1 MSRYHSLPIT
11 EVRKETSDTV
21 SILLQVPDELKD
33 AFQFQSG
40 QFVNVRA
47 MIDGE
52 EVRRSY
58 SICSTPMSGELR
70 VAVKRVN
77 GGRFSTYANDVLKAG
92 DTIELMQ
99 PEGRFVLR
107 HDGEIGNTY
116 VFFAAGSGITPV
128 ISLIKTILQTMP
140 DRHVLL
146 FYGNRMIDGII
157 FREELDALKNLYLG
171 RFELHHILTGEK
183 QEAPLFNGRIDT
195 EKCRT
200 FAKVFF
206 QINSV
211 RRFFICGP
219 ELMIFTLRDC
229 LIALGADEKHIA
241 IELFTTPG
249 DKNLSPVH
257 LTHKAAIDPTK
268 ECLVTVRIDGDTTE
282 FSLAYGG
289 QSILDAAT
297 AAGVDVPFS
306 CKGGV
311 CCTCKAMLLEGEVDM
326 DVVYGLEPD
335 EIEDG
340 FILTCQSHPRSETV
354 LVDYDIR

>member
-1 MSRYHSLPIT
+1 
-11 EVRKETSDTV
+11 VRKETPDAV
-21 SILLQVPDELKD
+21 SIVIRIPEELKEAF
-33 AFQFQSG
+33 AFQAG
-40 QFVNVRA
+40 QFVNVRVTL
-47 MIDGE
+47 DGE

-58 SICSTPMSGELR
+58 SICTTPMSGELR
-70 VAVKRVN
+70 VAVKKVP
-77 GGRFSTYANDVLKAG
+77 GGKFSMYANEVLKPG
-92 DTIELMQ
+92 DMLEVMP
-99 PEGRFVLR
+99 PEGKFVLKPDEEKG
-107 HDGEIGNTY
+107 HTY

-128 ISLIKTILQTMP
+128 IGLIKTILETMP
-140 DRHVLL
+140 DMHVML
-146 FYGNRMIDGII
+146 FYGNRNIDSII
-157 FREELDALKNLYLG
+157 FREELDALKNLHLD

-183 QEAPLFNGRIDT
+183 QEAPLFNGRIDAD
-195 EKCRT
+195 KCRT
-200 FAKVFF
+200 FARVFF
-206 QINSV
+206 QVPSV
-211 RRFFICGP
+211 RRFFLCGP
-219 ELMIFTLRDC
+219 ELMIFTLRDA
-229 LIALGADEKHIA
+229 LIELGVDEKHIA

-257 LTHKAAIDPTK
+257 LVHKVAIDPKK
-268 ECLVTVRIDGDTTE
+268 ESHVTIRIDGDTTE
-282 FSLAYGG
+282 FSLEYGG
-289 QSILDAAT
+289 MSILDAAT

>member
-1 MSRYHSLPIT
+1 MSRYHSLAIT
-11 EVRKETSDTV
+11 EVRRETSDAV
-21 SILLQVPDELKD
+21 SILLQVPDYLKD
-33 AFQFQSG
+33 EFQFQAG
-40 QFVNVRA
+40 QFVNVRV
-47 MIDGE
+47 ILHGE

-58 SICSTPMSGELR
+58 SICSTPMSGALR
-70 VAVKRVN
+70 VAVKKVS
-77 GGRFSTYANDVLKAG
+77 GGKFSTYASDVLKPG
-92 DTIELMQ
+92 DMLEVMP
-99 PEGRFVLR
+99 PEGKFTVR
-107 HDGEIGNTY
+107 HEDENGNTY

-140 DRHVLL
+140 GMQVVL
-146 FYGNRMIDGII
+146 FYGNRTIDSII
-157 FREELDALKNLYLG
+157 FREELDALKNLHLG
-171 RFELHHILTGEK
+171 RFELHHILSGEK
-183 QEAPLFNGRIDT
+183 QEVPLFNGRID
-195 EKCRT
+195 EDKCKT

-206 QINSV
+206 QIASV

-219 ELMIFTLRDC
+219 ELMNFSLRNS
-229 LIALGADEKHIA
+229 LIELGVDEKHIA

-249 DKNLSPVH
+249 DKNLSPIH
-257 LTHKAAIDPTK
+257 LTHKVAIDPKK
-268 ECLVTVRIDGDTTE
+268 ECHVTVRIDGDTTE

-311 CCTCKAMLLEGEVDM
+311 CCTCKAMLLDGEVDM

-335 EIEDG
+335 EVEDG
-340 FILTCQSHPRSETV
+340 FILTCQSHPRSEIV

>member
-1 MSRYHSLPIT
+1 
-11 EVRKETSDTV
+11 
-21 SILLQVPDELKD
+21 
-33 AFQFQSG
+33 
-40 QFVNVRA
+40 
-47 MIDGE
+47 
-52 EVRRSY
+52 
-58 SICSTPMSGELR
+58 MSGELR
-70 VAVKRVN
+70 IAVKKVP
-77 GGRFSTYANDVLKAG
+77 GGAFSTYANDILKPG
-92 DTIELMQ
+92 DIIEVMP
-99 PEGRFVLR
+99 PEGKFTLR
-107 HDGEIGNTY
+107 HVEEHGNTI
-116 VFFAAGSGITPV
+116 VFFAAGSGITPT
-128 ISLIKTILQTMP
+128 IALIKTLLQTMP
-140 DRHVLL
+140 DVHVIL
-146 FYGNRMIDGII
+146 FYGNKSTESII
-157 FREELDALKNLYLG
+157 FREELSALKNQHLG
-171 RFELHHILTGEK
+171 RFELHHILSREK
-183 QEAPLFNGRIDT
+183 QEAPLFNGRIDAD
-195 EKCRT
+195 KCRT

-206 QINSV
+206 QIPSV

-219 ELMIFTLRDC
+219 EMMIFTVRDC
-229 LIALGADEKHIA
+229 LIEMGVEESRIA

-257 LTHKAAIDPTK
+257 LTHKVAIDPQK
-268 ECLVTVRIDGDTTE
+268 ECHVTVRIDGDTTE

>member
-1 MSRYHSLPIT
+1 MS
-11 EVRKETSDTV
+11 V
-21 SILLQVPDELKD
+21 LLRVPEDLKD
-33 AFQFQSG
+33 AFDFQSG

-58 SICSTPMSGELR
+58 SICSTPLSGELR
-70 VAVKRVN
+70 VAIKKVP
-77 GGRFSTYANDVLKAG
+77 GGKFSTLANDALKAG
-92 DTIELMQ
+92 DTIEVMP
-99 PEGRFVLR
+99 PEGKFILKAEQPS
-107 HDGEIGNTY
+107 HKGNVY

-128 ISLIKTILQTMP
+128 ISLIKTILQTMR
-140 DRHVLL
+140 DAHVVL
-146 FYGNRMIDGII
+146 FYGNRTIDSII
-157 FREELDALKNLYLG
+157 FREELEALKNVHLG

-183 QEAPLFNGRIDT
+183 QEAPIFNGRIDA
-195 EKCRT
+195 EKCKIFSR
-200 FAKVFF
+200 VFF
-206 QINSV
+206 QIPSV

-229 LIALGADEKHIA
+229 LIELGVDESQIA

-249 DKNLSPVH
+249 DKHLSPIH
-257 LTHKAAIDPTK
+257 LTHKALIDPKK
-268 ECLVTVRIDGDTTE
+268 ESHVTIRIDGDTTE
-282 FSLAYGG
+282 FSLEYGG
-289 QSILDAAT
+289 MSILDAAT

-326 DVVYGLEPD
+326 EVVYGLEPD